1 MKVLVT
7 GSRGMVGRNVVE
19 TCPNETFTVLNPSR
33 QELDL
38 LDAQAVNNYFKHHQ
52 PDAVIHAA
60 GLVGGIQGN
69 INRPVDFLVQNFDM
83 GRNVIMAA
91 RNHGVTRLIN
101 MASSCMYP
109 RNYVRPLR
117 EEDVLMGELEPTNE
131 GYAIAKIAM
140 TRLCEYIH
148 RENELLHYKTII
160 PCNLYGRYDKFDL
173 VSSHLVPAAIRKVV
187 EAHEA
192 GHDTVEIWGD
202 GQARREFM
210 LASDLADL
218 AWYALMHIETMP
230 QTLNAGIG
238 FDFTINECYA
248 AIANAV
254 GYQGRFVHDLNRP
267 VGTKQKLM
275 DITKLRE
282 FGWTHRHDL
291 TSGIPIA
298 VDYFKAFQK
307 NNTTLN

>member
-1 MKVLVT
+1 MKILVT

-19 TCPNETFTVLNPSR
+19 TCPHKHYVLLTPTR
-33 QELDL
+33 AELDL
-38 LDAQAVNNYFKHHQ
+38 LDAEAVNDYFKKYQ

-109 RNYVRPLR
+109 RNYDKPLR

-140 TRLCEYIH
+140 TRLCEYIR
-148 RENELLHYKTII
+148 RENESLQYKTII

-173 VSSHLVPAAIRKVV
+173 ESSHLVPAAIRKVV
-187 EAHEA
+187 DAHLE
-192 GHDTVEIWGD
+192 GRDTVEIWGD
-202 GQARREFM
+202 GMARREFM
-210 LASDLADL
+210 LASDLSEL
-218 AWYALMHIETMP
+218 TWYALAHIDTMP
-230 QTLNAGIG
+230 QTLNAGAG
-238 FDFTINECYA
+238 FDITINECYE
-248 AIANAV
+248 AIAQAV
-254 GYQGRFVHDLNRP
+254 GYKGRFVHNLNRP

-275 DITKLRE
+275 DVSKLRA
-282 FGWTHRHDL
+282 FGWSPRHNL
-291 TSGIPIA
+291 ANGIPIA
-298 VDYFKAFQK
+298 VAYYQ
-307 NNTTLN
+307 THILNAQSE

>member
-19 TCPNETFTVLNPSR
+19 TCSNETYTVLNPSR

-38 LDAQAVNNYFKHHQ
+38 LDANAVNDYFRLHQ

-69 INRPVDFLVQNFDM
+69 INRPVDFLIQNFDI

-91 RNHGVTRLIN
+91 RNHGVLRLIN
-101 MASSCMYP
+101 MATSCMYP
-109 RNYVRPLR
+109 RNFERSLR
-117 EEDVLMGELEPTNE
+117 EEDVLMGELEPANE

-140 TRLCEYIH
+140 TRLCEYIR
-148 RENELLHYKTII
+148 RENELLQYKTII
-160 PCNLYGRYDKFDL
+160 PCNLYGRYDKYDL

-187 EAHEA
+187 EAHRQ
-192 GHDTVEIWGD
+192 GLDTVEIWGD
-202 GQARREFM
+202 GLARREFM
-210 LASDLADL
+210 LASDLAEL
-218 AWYALMHIETMP
+218 TWYALERIEAMP
-230 QTLNAGIG
+230 QVLNAGIG
-238 FDFTINECYA
+238 HDFTINACYDA
-248 AIANAV
+248 VAKAV
-254 GYQGRFVHDLNRP
+254 GYQGRFVHDLKRP

-282 FGWTHRHDL
+282 FGWAHRHDL
-291 TSGIPIA
+291 ETGIPIA
-298 VDYFKAFQK
+298 VDYFKQLDIINA
-307 NNTTLN
+307 